1 MTPTMSVK
9 VESNKK
15 NSESRILSGQFMIS
29 HFEQEFDEYQ
39 DYNPAEDDDDD
50 GCDDISESSNSKVL
64 VPGTSSSLSA
74 CLALERYRQQPPE
87 KHCAEIDSDLSQ
99 VFNTL
104 NVTYK

>member
-9 VESNKK
+9 VESSKK

-39 DYNPAEDDDDD
+39 DYPADEDDDD
-50 GCDDISESSNSKVL
+50 CDDISEPSNSKVL
-64 VPGTSSSLSA
+64 PGTSTSNV
-74 CLALERYRQQPPE
+74 CMQLERYRQPE
-87 KHCAEIDSDLSQ
+87 KHCEIDSDLSQ